1 MRRKKAIIVGF
12 VSAAL
17 LLGGAAFGLDALDKA
32 YPPPLEAAQ
41 QRSFEV
47 LDRDGRLLRAFATVD
62 GRWRL
67 KTSAA
72 EVDPQFLRMLIA
84 YEDQRF
90 YEHHG
95 IDPFALSRSVWQ
107 LASNG
112 RIVSGASTLSMQVAR
127 LIEPRTDRS
136 FSAKFLQGLRA
147 LQIERRLNKAE
158 ILDL

>member
-1 MRRKKAIIVGF
+1 MRRKKAIIVGI

-17 LLGGAAFGLDALDKA
+17 FVGGAAFGLDALDKA

-47 LDRDGRLLRAFATVD
+47 LDRDGRLLRAFATPD

-90 YEHHG
+90 TT
-95 IDPFALSRSVWQ
+95 ITALTLGRCCAPPGNWQ
-107 LASNG
+107 ATAGS
-112 RIVSGASTLSMQVAR
+112 SPA
-127 LIEPRTDRS
+127 PRR
-136 FSAKFLQGLRA
+136 FPCRWRG
-147 LQIERRLNKAE
+147 
-158 ILDL
+158 

>member
-1 MRRKKAIIVGF
+1 MRRKKAIIVGMMT
-12 VSAAL
+12 AAL
-17 LLGGAAFGLDALDKA
+17 LMGGAAFGLDALDKA
-32 YPPPLEAAQ
+32 YPPPLDAAQ

-47 LDRDGRLLRAFATVD
+47 LDRDGKLLRAFATAD

-72 EVDPQFLRMLIA
+72 EVDPQFLRMLVA

-95 IDPFALSRSVWQ
+95 VDTWALLRSAWQ

-127 LIEPRTDRS
+127 LIEPRADRS
-136 FSAKFLQGLRA
+136 F
-147 LQIERRLNKAE
+147 
-158 ILDL
+158 